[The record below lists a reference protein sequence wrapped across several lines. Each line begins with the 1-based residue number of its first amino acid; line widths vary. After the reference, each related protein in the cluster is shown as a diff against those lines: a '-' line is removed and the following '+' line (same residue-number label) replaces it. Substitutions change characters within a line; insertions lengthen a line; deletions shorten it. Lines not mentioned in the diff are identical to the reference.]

1 MPNIQTPELRQEAFV
16 QENAPARGSRGAPP
30 GSSKRK
36 PLMILTGVVII
47 GAIIGFCS
55 WFLARGYE
63 TTDDAFIDGHIIQVS
78 PRISAEVVAVH
89 FQDNQEVRKG
99 DLLVELDPRDYQVA
113 VEKAQAQ
120 LAQAQAQVRQAE
132 AQEAQS
138 NAQLTQAQAQL
149 GQQSAQ
155 FAIASINFNR
165 DASLYQQD
173 LRAIAKQDVDT
184 TKASLAAAQATV
196 DAARANVE
204 AARAAAQAAESEIG
218 SAQAAV
224 SVAQAAVDNALLDL
238 SYTRITAAEP
248 GRITR
253 KTVEPGDYVTAGQT
267 LFSIVQHDVW
277 VTANFKETQL
287 TRMRRGQPVRVRV
300 DAFPDRD
307 LKAHIDSFQLGSGSR
322 FSLLPAENATGNYV
336 KVVQRIP
343 AKIVFDEPLDGLTH
357 LAPGM
362 SVEPRVN
369 VAAPGDGAGT
379 TEYGPQTTDHGPQDR
394 VDVAAPGE
402 GSAGPGK

>member
-1 MPNIQTPELRQEAFV
+1 MANTETPELRKETFRQEIS
-16 QENAPARGSRGAPP
+16 PARGSRGAPP

-36 PLMILTGVVII
+36 PLLILSGVVLI
-47 GAIIGFCS
+47 GAVIGFCV
-55 WFLARGYE
+55 WFLDRGYE

-78 PRISAEVVAVH
+78 PRISAEVNSVH
-89 FQDNQEVRKG
+89 FEDNQEVLKG

-113 VEKAQAQ
+113 LEKAQAQLVQAQAQVRQAQAQQAQSDAQ
-120 LAQAQAQVRQAE
+120 LAQAQAQ
-132 AQEAQS
+132 
-138 NAQLTQAQAQL
+138 LD
-149 GQQSAQ
+149 QQSAQ

-173 LRAIAKQDVDT
+173 LRAVAKQDVDT
-184 TKASLAAAQATV
+184 TRATQTAAQAAV
-196 DAARANVE
+196 EAARANVQ
-204 AARAAAQAAESEIG
+204 AAKAADAAAQSEIG

-224 SVAQAAVDNALLDL
+224 KVAQAAVDNALLDL

-248 GRITR
+248 GQITR

-287 TRMRRGQPVRVRV
+287 NRMKRGQPVRIRV

-307 LKAHIDSFQLGSGSR
+307 FKGHIDSFQLGSGSR

-343 AKIVFDEPLDGLTH
+343 IKILFDEPLDLLLH

-362 SVEPRVN
+362 SVEPRID
-369 VAAPGDGAGT
+369 VAAPGD
-379 TEYGPQTTDHGPQDR
+379 P
-394 VDVAAPGE
+394 
-402 GSAGPGK
+402 SAGPPRPQ